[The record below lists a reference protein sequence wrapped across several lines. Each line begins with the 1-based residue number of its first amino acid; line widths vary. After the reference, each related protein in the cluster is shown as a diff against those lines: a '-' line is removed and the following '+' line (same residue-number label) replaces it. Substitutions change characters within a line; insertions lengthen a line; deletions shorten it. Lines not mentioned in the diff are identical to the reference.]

1 MDIRR
6 RIKAIFAFLGING
19 EESYCKITIYPVA
32 EIDNVVIIAEL
43 EANQGTAAVNKIEE
57 VVSGITQKY
66 GLDPTK
72 TTWIHH
78 SPEGQGIF
86 LGREDFH
93 KVPIEWNGR
102 KYVTTNQGNKWDLL
116 SRSEVENMVGTSV
129 DM

>member
-43 EANQGTAAVNKIEE
+43 EANQGSAAVQKIEE

-66 GLDPTK
+66 RLDPTK
-72 TTWIHH
+72 TIWIHH
-78 SPEGQGIF
+78 SPEGQGTF
-86 LGREDFH
+86 LGREEFH
-93 KVPIEWNGR
+93 KVLIEWNGR
-102 KYVTTNQGNKWDLL
+102 KYTETNQRNQWDLS
-116 SRSEVENMVGTSV
+116 SRSKVEKMVGTSV